1 MRAVPTIGTS
11 EHILRHQ
18 LTMQRQL
25 SQFGCACWIF
35 QEDKFSRT
43 RSMQWCRSCRR
54 KARRRLGR
62 KCGSN
67 GRGRRAWVWMMLFF
81 LLLLG
86 LGLGLHFIPFS
97 RTLLP
102 AIVGRQGR
110 QPLQPAEHKPVLHAN
125 TSNTAVHLLKFHAT
139 PHPRAWRA
147 YIIILYDSY
156 LASGYYFGHQV
167 SSKVTT
173 SNWPFV

>member
-1 MRAVPTIGTS
+1 MRAVPTIGMS

-35 QEDKFSRT
+35 QEDKFGRT

-67 GRGRRAWVWMMLFF
+67 GRGRRAWVWMMFFF
-81 LLLLG
+81 LLLLSHISS
-86 LGLGLHFIPFS
+86 LS
-97 RTLLP
+97 RGHCCLLLSE
-102 AIVGRQGR
+102 GRAGSHCN
-110 QPLQPAEHKPVLHAN
+110 QPSTNPCYTPTPPTRPCIFLN
-125 TSNTAVHLLKFHAT
+125 ST
-139 PHPRAWRA
+139 PHP
-147 YIIILYDSY
+147 IPVH
-156 LASGYYFGHQV
+156 GV
-167 SSKVTT
+167 PV
-173 SNWPFV
+173 